1 MSREDNAISSPS
13 PNEEFG
19 DSVRTVFRRRVL
31 QGGLGVATLALLGNP
46 REVLAQ
52 SFNQF
57 FAIITNFGTAPR
69 VSAHMDVSMDT
80 RAAPTGTDVLFN
92 VFEPE
97 GSQLAEFAVQTNT
110 NGFVSSAWAPPP
122 NRNLFRVSN
131 DGPALIRARTPLG
144 ASKTTASLHQ
154 RGQGNRLVI
163 GVPPARKVDGSRL
176 ALGTLFPVALGDIA
190 AASLLV
196 ANVSGSDVTVDVFI
210 GTKGADGTGKHS
222 IPRLKNNALGRIDLA
237 QDDDNAHLVVSATG
251 DIIVQLMIDDG
262 RVNGVT
268 CIPI

>member
-1 MSREDNAISSPS
+1 MGAPSEQESFQGEQRWPCADQSTDPAGRE
-13 PNEEFG
+13 
-19 DSVRTVFRRRVL
+19 
-31 QGGLGVATLALLGNP
+31 Q
-46 REVLAQ
+46 
-52 SFNQF
+52 
-57 FAIITNFGTAPR
+57 
-69 VSAHMDVSMDT
+69 
-80 RAAPTGTDVLFN
+80 
-92 VFEPE
+92 
-97 GSQLAEFAVQTNT
+97 
-110 NGFVSSAWAPPP
+110 
-122 NRNLFRVSN
+122 
-131 DGPALIRARTPLG
+131 
-144 ASKTTASLHQ
+144 TTASLHQ

-190 AASLLV
+190 AALLV